1 MAIIS
6 VAIQKGGAGKT
17 TTALNLAAAFREM
30 GQRVLLV
37 DLDPQSHLTQALG
50 IADDPERSIYP
61 FLKKAAAGGELNL
74 LDVKQTVHGID
85 VVPACLQLSFAEM
98 ELVSEYEREYLLDTL
113 LQPLQ
118 NQYDQIVVDC
128 PPAVGVLTV
137 NALVASDYVLIPMQA
152 EFLPLKGVLSFL
164 PFLKKVQ
171 KLNKRLSILGV
182 VITKYDPRL
191 GMTEEVLRELQQ
203 QPDLQNQV
211 LDSRIRV
218 NIALAKAQQRGSDIF
233 TYDSLSNGALN
244 YMSLAY
250 EVMERMK

>member
-1 MAIIS
+1 
-6 VAIQKGGAGKT
+6 
-17 TTALNLAAAFREM
+17 
-30 GQRVLLV
+30 
-37 DLDPQSHLTQALG
+37 
-50 IADDPERSIYP
+50 
-61 FLKKAAAGGELNL
+61 
-74 LDVKQTVHGID
+74 
-85 VVPACLQLSFAEM
+85 M